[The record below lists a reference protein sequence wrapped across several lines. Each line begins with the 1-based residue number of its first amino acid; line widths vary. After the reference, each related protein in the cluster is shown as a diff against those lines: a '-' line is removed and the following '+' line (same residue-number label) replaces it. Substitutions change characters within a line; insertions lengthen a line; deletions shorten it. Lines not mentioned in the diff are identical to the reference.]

1 MVSSERIKMGLLVLV
16 GLWCLAPE
24 PVVGQP
30 DYGTR
35 LGLQQGDEWRHL
47 PQGGRPMLEVVDP
60 LIRKWY
66 LPQELYAEYRWRQ
79 WESTNYAREFYGR
92 YVETDLAGDYF
103 YDLYGNFL
111 TQGWLIFNAGQTSP
125 AESGHVLFKGQK
137 FSEWFSDVVIAS
149 EQKGQYHYALTA
161 SNDLR
166 TIFTPLVL
174 SKIRFSAIQ
183 FDASTDKYNTTL
195 FYSQGALRGRTDT
208 ERLRTNATTLM
219 GGRLV
224 AQVGDFTEI
233 GFHLVNAHQSNS
245 LDGKLV
251 SNLVAGSLTEGQNK
265 VISSIEIELRDD
277 SPADGRGGAAF
288 FPAGSDI
295 FITYR
300 DGTRDAGK
308 DIRFEPTVEGGLVR
322 EGSIS
327 ANGDDTIRLIYDFT
341 NPDFVNRA
349 HADRSEIVA
358 VEFQLALAN
367 DFQVWISSDQ
377 QTDRVGTP
385 VFLLVERAEG
395 NVQDKSNLRL
405 VNVEYGLP
413 TATHLLGGTLK
424 VKDVWGIDL
433 YGEYD
438 LNWNYRKYPNP
449 QEETHKT
456 SAGIRGKRKVP
467 AWMLNLSK
475 EAYPFSF
482 FGELYSIDP
491 LYSTQTFITASDGTM
506 DYANERRRLDLVEDN
521 DDQDRFPDVPRFDTA
536 LIAQAGERQTVD
548 LQVFPGW
555 DRNGDFLPDFN
566 QNDSRLKPNS
576 IPDYDEPF
584 LRFGV
589 DRPEFLFGVD
599 MNHNFWADLYEN
611 DSAPD
616 YPYRV
621 DHRGFNLF
629 GGLHLTPQLE
639 LKIGG
644 MREQL
649 IGSEQKN
656 YSNYGQLK
664 FAGKSPRWGYLRL
677 FEMMQWVEDD
687 IPDPLLQWAPD
698 NTVDGGRLQELE
710 DPLLARDTWIN
721 QFFVGYS
728 LKVGALELVN
738 KVHHV
743 YFHQLMEPSQRL
755 RFGLDKSDFFFG
767 LINKASYRYR
777 LGHLTLE
784 PRWKSEYL
792 DQSRNLFDARDQKTL
807 TELFS
812 GLVEMRLMHASSLQ
826 MGIEY
831 LLSTDFH
838 GQERDF
844 TTLSGGVQ
852 FANESSYL
860 GYVLKTL
867 TGFVIERKDPKGRD
881 PTTAVQSFITVY
893 AGME

>member
-16 GLWCLAPE
+16 GLWCLGPKS
-24 PVVGQP
+24 VVGQP

-137 FSEWFSDVVIAS
+137 FNEWFSDVVIAS

-251 SNLVAGSLTEGQNK
+251 SNLVAGSLTEGQNE

-277 SPADGRGGAAF
+277 SPADGSGGAAF

-308 DIRFEPTVEGGLVR
+308 DIRFEPIVEGGLIR

-341 NPDFVNRA
+341 NPAFVNRA

-367 DFQVWISSDQ
+367 DFQVWISSDR

-405 VNVEYGLP
+405 VNFEYGLP

-491 LYSTQTFITASDGTM
+491 LYGTQTFITASDGTM

-599 MNHNFWADLYEN
+599 MNHNFWVDLYEN
-611 DSAPD
+611 DNAPD

-629 GGLHLTPQLE
+629 GGIHLTPQLD

-656 YSNYGQLK
+656 YSNYGLLK
-664 FAGKSPRWGYLRL
+664 FASKSPRWGYLRL

-687 IPDPLLQWAPD
+687 IPDPLFQWAPD

-721 QFFVGYS
+721 QFFVGYR
-728 LKVGALELVN
+728 LKVRGLELVN

-743 YFHQLMEPSQRL
+743 YFRQLMEQSRRL

-777 LGHLTLE
+777 LGRLTLE

-792 DQSRNLFDARDQKTL
+792 DQSRNLFDVRDQKTL

-831 LLSTDFH
+831 LISTDFH
-838 GQERDF
+838 GRERDF
-844 TTLSGGVQ
+844 TALSGGVQ

-867 TGFVIERKDPKGRD
+867 TGFVIERTDPKERD